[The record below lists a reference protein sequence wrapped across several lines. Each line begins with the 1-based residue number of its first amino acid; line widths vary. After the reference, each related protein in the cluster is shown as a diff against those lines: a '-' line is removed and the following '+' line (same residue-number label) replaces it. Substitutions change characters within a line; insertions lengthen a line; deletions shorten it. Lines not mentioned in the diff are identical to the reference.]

1 MLHKNSLEISHE
13 IIRKTVS
20 KGDTVVDATAG
31 NGYDTL
37 FLADLVGNEGI
48 VYAFDIQEIA
58 ISNTRKRLEGAKA
71 NDRVKL
77 INDGHENIDKYI
89 SENVKAVMFNLGYL
103 PKGDH
108 SKATR
113 GKTTIIAIEKC
124 LEILQAEGVITIV
137 IYYGGDSGFEEKD
150 EILSYI
156 RSIDSKK
163 YSVLVHEFVNQ
174 VNCPPIA
181 VCIERIY

>member
-1 MLHKNSLEISHE
+1 MLYKNSLRISHE
-13 IIRKTVS
+13 IIKKVAGQ
-20 KGDTVVDATAG
+20 GDIVVDATAG
-31 NGYDTL
+31 NGNDTL
-37 FLADLVGNEGI
+37 FLAHLVGSEGI

-58 ISNTRKRLEGAKA
+58 ILNTKKKLEEAKVY
-71 NDRVKL
+71 DRVKL

-89 SENVKAVMFNLGYL
+89 NKNVKAVMFNLGYL

-108 SKATR
+108 SRATK
-113 GKTTIIAIEKC
+113 GKTTIKAIEKC

-174 VNCPPIA
+174 MNCPPIA
-181 VCIERIY
+181 VCIERI